1 MSNPTTF
8 ADQLADRLAIRE
20 LVDSYA
26 HLADRR
32 DAQGQ
37 AALFTDDARVAVYD
51 GEPDLTEP
59 AQVLTGRN
67 DLATAFG
74 SLRNYDK
81 TTHFNGQSSVTLDGD
96 RATGETYCLA
106 HHLWTE
112 EGQRTLMVMSIR
124 YHDTFVRQGG
134 RWLFA
139 ERRLITDWVDRRPS
153 AN

>member
-1 MSNPTTF
+1 MSNPTPF
-8 ADQLADRLAIRE
+8 SDQLADRLAIRD
-20 LVDSYA
+20 LVDAYA

-37 AALFTDDARVAVYD
+37 AALFSDDARVAVYD
-51 GEPDLTEP
+51 GEPDSTEP
-59 AQVLTGRN
+59 AQVLTGRE
-67 DLATAFG
+67 DLAAAFG
-74 SLRNYDK
+74 SLRSYDK
-81 TTHFNGQSSVTLDGD
+81 TTHFNGQSTVTLDGD

-106 HHLWTE
+106 HHLWIE

-153 AN
+153 NA

>member
-1 MSNPTTF
+1 MSNPTPF
-8 ADQLADRLAIRE
+8 SDQLADRLAIRA
-20 LVDSYA
+20 LVDAYA

-51 GEPDLTEP
+51 GEPDSTEP
-59 AQVLTGRN
+59 AQVLTGRE
-67 DLATAFG
+67 DLAAAFG
-74 SLRNYDK
+74 SLRSYDK
-81 TTHFNGQSSVTLDGD
+81 TTHFNGQSTVTLDGD

-106 HHLWTE
+106 HHLWVE

-124 YHDTFVRQGG
+124 YHDIFVRQGG
-134 RWLFA
+134 RWFFA

-153 AN
+153 NA

>member
-1 MSNPTTF
+1 MSNPTPF
-8 ADQLADRLAIRE
+8 SDQLADRLAIRD
-20 LVDSYA
+20 LVDAYA

-51 GEPDLTEP
+51 GEPDSTEP
-59 AQVLTGRN
+59 AQVLTGRK
-67 DLATAFG
+67 DLAAAFG
-74 SLRNYDK
+74 SLQSYDK
-81 TTHFNGQSSVTLDGD
+81 TTHFNGQSTVTLDGD

-106 HHLWTE
+106 HHLWVE
-112 EGQRTLMVMSIR
+112 EGQRTLMVMAIR

-134 RWLFA
+134 RWFFA

-153 AN
+153 NA

>member
-1 MSNPTTF
+1 MSNPNPSPKQ
-8 ADQLADRLAIRE
+8 AADRLAIRE
-20 LVDSYA
+20 LVDAYA

-37 AALFTDDARVAVYD
+37 AALFTDDARLAVYD
-51 GEPDLTEP
+51 SGPDTTEP
-59 AQVLTGRN
+59 VQTLNGR
-67 DLATAFG
+67 DQLAAAFA
-74 SLRNYDK
+74 SLGNYDK
-81 TTHFNGQSSVTLDGD
+81 TTHFNGQSTVTVDGD

-124 YHDTFVRQGG
+124 YQDTFVRQGG

-139 ERRLITDWVDRRPS
+139 ERRLITDWVDGRHS
-153 AN
+153 NA

>member
-8 ADQLADRLAIRE
+8 SDQLADRLAIRE

-59 AQVLTGRN
+59 AQVLTGRK
-67 DLATAFG
+67 DLAAAFG

-81 TTHFNGQSSVTLDGD
+81 TTHLNGQSSVTLDGD

-112 EGQRTLMVMSIR
+112 EGQRSLMVMSIR

-134 RWLFA
+134 RWFFA

-153 AN
+153 TD

>member
-1 MSNPTTF
+1 MSDFEPF
-8 ADQLADRLAIRE
+8 PEQVADRLAIRE
-20 LVDSYA
+20 LVDAYA
-26 HLADRR
+26 RLADRR

-37 AALFTDDARVAVYD
+37 AALFTDDAHVAVYD
-51 GEPDLTEP
+51 GEPDTTEP
-59 AQVLTGRN
+59 AQTLTGRSE
-67 DLATAFG
+67 LVAAFG

-81 TTHFNGQSSVTLDGD
+81 TTHLNGQSTLTVDGD

-124 YHDTFVRQGG
+124 YHDTFVRRGG
-134 RWLFA
+134 RWFFA

-153 AN
+153 PA

>member
-1 MSNPTTF
+1 MSSPDMF
-8 ADQLADRLAIRE
+8 PEQFADRLAIRE
-20 LVDSYA
+20 LVDAYA

-51 GEPDLTEP
+51 GEPGTTDP
-59 AQVLTGRN
+59 AQTLNGR
-67 DLATAFG
+67 DELAAAFG
-74 SLRNYDK
+74 SLRTYDK
-81 TTHFNGQSSVTLDGD
+81 TTHFIGQSTVTVDGD

-124 YHDTFVRQGG
+124 YHDAFVRQDG

-139 ERRLITDWVDRRPS
+139 ERRLIVDWVDRRPS
-153 AN
+153 TA

>member
-8 ADQLADRLAIRE
+8 SDQLADRLAIRE

-32 DAQGQ
+32 DPQGQ

-59 AQVLTGRN
+59 AQVLTGRT
-67 DLATAFG
+67 DLAAAFG
-74 SLRNYDK
+74 SLSNYDK

-153 AN
+153 AA

>member
-1 MSNPTTF
+1 MSSPDMF
-8 ADQLADRLAIRE
+8 PEQVADRLAIRE
-20 LVDSYA
+20 LVDAYA

-51 GEPDLTEP
+51 GEPGTTGP
-59 AQVLTGRN
+59 AQTLNGR
-67 DLATAFG
+67 DELAAAFG
-74 SLRNYDK
+74 SLRTYDK
-81 TTHFNGQSSVTLDGD
+81 TTHFIGQSTVTVDGD

-124 YHDTFVRQGG
+124 YHDSFVRQDG

-139 ERRLITDWVDRRPS
+139 ERRLIVDWVDRRPS
-153 AN
+153 TA